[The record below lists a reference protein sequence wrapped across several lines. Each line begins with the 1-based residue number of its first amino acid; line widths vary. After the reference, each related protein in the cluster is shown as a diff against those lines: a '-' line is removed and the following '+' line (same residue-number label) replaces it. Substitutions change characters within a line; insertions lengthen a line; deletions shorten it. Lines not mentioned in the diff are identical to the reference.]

1 MVLASTVLKLFNFL
15 AGGGGGGGAP
25 KAPLLPG
32 GLKGVKT
39 GGKKNC
45 TTETLLLQ
53 LL

>member
-15 AGGGGGGGAP
+15 AGGGGGGAP

-32 GLKGVKT
+32 VLNGVKT

-45 TTETLLLQ
+45 TTETLLLE